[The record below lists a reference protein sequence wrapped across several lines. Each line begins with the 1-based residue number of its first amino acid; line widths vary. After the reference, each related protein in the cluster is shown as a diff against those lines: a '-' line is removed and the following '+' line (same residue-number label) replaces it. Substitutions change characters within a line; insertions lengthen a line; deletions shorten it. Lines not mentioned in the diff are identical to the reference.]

1 MRQRLCLAFASGPL
15 CLLLLTSALAAETTL
30 LNASYEPTRRFY
42 SAVNKAFAA
51 RWPQQHGSGI
61 VIYQSHA
68 GSGAQARAVSFGL
81 EADVV
86 TLALAYDVDA
96 IVDRAGFIASNWQ
109 QRLPNNSAPY
119 TSTIVFLVR
128 KGNPKQ
134 IHDWPD
140 LARSGIGVV
149 TPNPKTSGGA
159 RWNFMAAW
167 GYAMRHYG
175 NDEPRA
181 RDFLARIYRNAPV
194 LDTGARGA
202 TITFTRRGIGD
213 VLIAW
218 ENEALLAA
226 REISPGDFEIVVPS
240 LSILAEPPVAIVD
253 KVVDRRGTRQ
263 AAEAY
268 LNFLYSPEGQQLAAK
283 HYFRPRAKE
292 VLEQHLERFTKVEL
306 MDIAAFGGWKEVQ
319 KVHFSDGGTFDRI
332 YGSQSASK

>member
-1 MRQRLCLAFASGPL
+1 
-15 CLLLLTSALAAETTL
+15 
-30 LNASYEPTRRFY
+30 
-42 SAVNKAFAA
+42 
-51 RWPQQHGSGI
+51 
-61 VIYQSHA
+61 
-68 GSGAQARAVSFGL
+68 
-81 EADVV
+81 
-86 TLALAYDVDA
+86 
-96 IVDRAGFIASNWQ
+96 
-109 QRLPNNSAPY
+109 
-119 TSTIVFLVR
+119 
-128 KGNPKQ
+128 
-134 IHDWPD
+134 
-140 LARSGIGVV
+140 
-149 TPNPKTSGGA
+149 
-159 RWNFMAAW
+159 
-167 GYAMRHYG
+167 MRHYG
-175 NDEPRA
+175 NDESRA

-194 LDTGARGA
+194 LDTGARGS